1 MHDVVIIGAGPI
13 GSFLAAQ
20 LASCGRKTLVLDKSE
35 EPGQNVCCTGIV
47 SKECLDL
54 LDVIGDI
61 NVKKAISAKFVDSLG
76 KHFYIKPKDCL
87 AYIIER
93 PALNTVLADKARY
106 RGVEY
111 SFSSLVT
118 EIEVKSDK
126 VVIMLNKLG
135 IEQTIESKVAVIA
148 SGFSSKL
155 LNNLQ
160 LGKLP
165 DYMIGI
171 QTEVIAT
178 NGEELEIYLDHEL
191 APGGFAWLAP
201 IWERKCLV
209 GLLCK
214 SNPRKY
220 LDQFL
225 SQLKKQEKIE
235 FSEYTVGSG
244 LIPTKPLKKTYGER
258 LIIVGEAAGQV
269 KPITGGG
276 IFYGIL
282 CAEIA
287 SKVIEN
293 AFKTNNFS
301 EKSLSEYQ
309 KLWHSRLKRELV
321 FDQYLQTFF
330 SKLSNRQ
337 IRFIAELVRR
347 RSLTKIFDNTEKFQ
361 FDWHSK
367 AALELLK
374 YSIPFFKRG

>member
-1 MHDVVIIGAGPI
+1 MQDIVVIGAGPI
-13 GSFLAAQ
+13 GSFLATQ
-20 LASCGRKTLVLDKSE
+20 LASRGRKTLVLDKSK

-47 SKECLDL
+47 SRECLDL
-54 LDVIGDI
+54 LDVTSAI
-61 NVKKAISAKFVDSLG
+61 NIKKTTSAKFVDSHG
-76 KHFYIKPKDCL
+76 EHFYIKPKDCL

-93 PALNTVLADKARY
+93 PALNTVLVDRAKD

-111 SFSSLVT
+111 AFSSLVT
-118 EIEVKSDK
+118 GIEIKSDK
-126 VVIMLNKLG
+126 VLITTVERG
-135 IEQTIESKVAVIA
+135 IQQKIESRVVVIA

-155 LNNLQ
+155 LNNLG

-165 DYMIGI
+165 DFLIGV
-171 QTEVIAT
+171 QAEVASK
-178 NGEELEIYLDHEL
+178 NGEDLEIYLDHEL

-201 IWERKCLV
+201 IWERRCLV

-225 SQLKKQEKIE
+225 SKLKTDEKIA

-244 LIPTKPLKKTYGER
+244 LIPTKPLKKTYSDR

-276 IFYGIL
+276 IYYGIL

-287 SKVIEN
+287 ARVIDN
-293 AFKTNNFS
+293 AFKTNDFS
-301 EKSLSEYQ
+301 EKSFSKYQ
-309 KLWHSRLKRELV
+309 KLWHSRLNRELI
-321 FDQYLQTFF
+321 FDQYLQRFF
-330 SKLSNRQ
+330 SKLSNKQ
-337 IRFIAELVRR
+337 IGYITGLVRKH
-347 RSLTKIFDNTEKFQ
+347 SLTKIFDNTDKFQ

-367 AALELLK
+367 ATLELIK